1 MNHQSAILTSTV
13 GERIINRDPIE
24 EIKRAFRLFDDD
36 GTGKISFRNLKRVA
50 RELGENLSDEEL
62 RAMIDEFDL
71 DEDGESTYKRKNTQF
86 VGILTIQS
94 MNKSSSTFAQSSF
107 LS

>member
-1 MNHQSAILTSTV
+1 M

-24 EIKRAFRLFDDD
+24 EIRRAFRLFDDD

-71 DEDGESTYKRKNTQF
+71 DEDGESTYRKLSMLPRT
-86 VGILTIQS
+86 ILTMQLTNRSLSTYVQS
-94 MNKSSSTFAQSSF
+94 NL